1 METKVAEKLHI
12 TDIGALKN
20 ELSILPPS
28 EIAVPADSA
37 NPLMKHAAQTVDVL
51 FNTSMNDL
59 EAMKDRRNAVES
71 MGLDLQAMA
80 AKKSGMLKQPIAK
93 LAKSAE
99 DGGPVANALVDLKI
113 KVEELDP
120 AQVDFSPGWFSRM
133 LGWLPFVGTP
143 LKRFFTKYESADT
156 VLSAI
161 TDSLRKGADQ
171 LKRDNITMTDD
182 QQDMRLLTQ
191 KLEHAIQVGMAID
204 TEMSRRLES
213 EIPSDDPK
221 YKFLQDE
228 ILFPLRQRIMSLQQ
242 QLAVNQQGVLSL
254 ELIIRNNKELIRGVN
269 RALNVTVNALQVAVT
284 VALALANQKIVLKKI
299 NAVNETTN
307 NLIADN
313 ARRLKE
319 QGAEIQKQA
328 VSTALDID
336 KLKQAFSDIKSAL
349 DDISTFR
356 QEALPQMANSI
367 LELNKITEEQ
377 EKAVQ
382 ELQKGNRVAST
393 FQIDFE
399 D

>member
-1 METKVAEKLHI
+1 METQVAEKLQVA
-12 TDIGALKN
+12 DLGVLKN
-20 ELSILPPS
+20 ELSLLPPNAL
-28 EIAVPADSA
+28 AVPADKTD
-37 NPLMKHAAQTVDVL
+37 PLMQHAAQTVDAL
-51 FNTSMNDL
+51 FNTSMDDL
-59 EAMKDRRNAVES
+59 EAMKDRRNAVEV
-71 MGLDLQAMA
+71 MGLDLQANA
-80 AKKSGMLKQPIAK
+80 AKKSEMLKQPIAK
-93 LAKSAE
+93 LAKTAE
-99 DGGPVANALVDLKI
+99 DGGPVANALVDLKL

-120 AQVDFSPGWFSRM
+120 AQVDFSPGWFSRT
-133 LGWLPFVGTP
+133 LGWLPLVGSP
-143 LKRFFTKYESADT
+143 LKRYFTKYESADT

-161 TDSLRKGADQ
+161 TGSLRKGADQ

-182 QQDMRLLTQ
+182 QQDMRVLTI
-191 KLEHAIQVGMAID
+191 KLEQAIKVGMAID
-204 TEMSRRLES
+204 QQLATRLES
-213 EIPSDDPK
+213 DVPSDDPK

-284 VALALANQKIVLKKI
+284 VALALANQKIVLQKI

-328 VSTALDID
+328 VSTQLDID
-336 KLKQAFSDIKSAL
+336 KLKQAFADIKSAL

-367 LELNKITEEQ
+367 LELNKMTDEQ
-377 EKAVQ
+377 AKAVDD
-382 ELQKGNRVAST
+382 LQKGNRVAST
-393 FQIDFE
+393 FQIDIE
-399 D
+399 

>member
-1 METKVAEKLHI
+1 METKVAEHLHVA
-12 TDIGALKN
+12 DIGILKN
-20 ELSILPPS
+20 ELSLLPPN
-28 EIAVPADSA
+28 EIAAPSDSA
-37 NPLMKHAAQTVDVL
+37 DPLMKHAAETVDVL
-51 FNTSMNDL
+51 FNTSMSDL

-71 MGLDLQAMA
+71 MGLDLQASA
-80 AKKSGMLKQPIAK
+80 AKKSAMLKQPIAK

-120 AQVDFSPGWFSRM
+120 AQIDFSPGWFSRS
-133 LGWLPFVGTP
+133 LGWLPLVGTP
-143 LKRFFTKYESADT
+143 IKRYFTKYESADT

-161 TDSLRKGADQ
+161 TNSLRKGADQ

-182 QQDMRLLTQ
+182 QQDMRVLTL
-191 KLEHAIQVGMAID
+191 KLEQSIKVGMAID
-204 TEMSRRLES
+204 SEMTRRLEND
-213 EIPSDDPK
+213 IPSDDPK

-328 VSTALDID
+328 VSTQLDID
-336 KLKQAFSDIKSAL
+336 KLKQAFADIKMAL
-349 DDISTFR
+349 EDISTFR

-367 LELNKITEEQ
+367 LELSKMTDEQ
-377 EKAVQ
+377 AEAVEQ
-382 ELQKGNRVAST
+382 LQKGNRVASS
-393 FQIDFE
+393 FQIDLE
-399 D
+399 A

>member
-1 METKVAEKLHI
+1 MDTQVAEPLKVADL
-12 TDIGALKN
+12 GVLKN
-20 ELSILPPS
+20 ELSLLPPN
-28 EIAVPADSA
+28 ELAVPADDTD
-37 NPLMKHAAQTVDVL
+37 PLMKHAAQTVDDL
-51 FNTSMNDL
+51 FNTSMDDL
-59 EAMKDRRNAVES
+59 EAIKDRRNAVEG
-71 MGLDLQAMA
+71 MGLDLQASA
-80 AKKSGMLKQPIAK
+80 AKKSQMLKQPIAK
-93 LAKSAE
+93 LAKTAE
-99 DGGPVANALVDLKI
+99 DGGPVANALVDLKL

-133 LGWLPFVGTP
+133 LGWLPLVGTP
-143 LKRFFTKYESADT
+143 IKRYFTKYESADT

-161 TDSLRKGADQ
+161 TNSLRKGADQ

-182 QQDMRLLTQ
+182 QQDMRALTV
-191 KLEHAIQVGMAID
+191 KLEQAIKVGMAID
-204 TEMSRRLES
+204 TQLSRRLES
-213 EIPSDDPK
+213 DVPSDDPK

-284 VALALANQKIVLKKI
+284 VALALANQKIVLQKI

-328 VSTALDID
+328 VSTQLDID
-336 KLKQAFSDIKSAL
+336 KLKQAFADIRSAL

-367 LELNKITEEQ
+367 LELNKITDDQ
-377 EKAVQ
+377 AKAV
-382 ELQKGNRVAST
+382 EDLQKGNRVAST
-393 FQIDFE
+393 FQIE
-399 D
+399 LE